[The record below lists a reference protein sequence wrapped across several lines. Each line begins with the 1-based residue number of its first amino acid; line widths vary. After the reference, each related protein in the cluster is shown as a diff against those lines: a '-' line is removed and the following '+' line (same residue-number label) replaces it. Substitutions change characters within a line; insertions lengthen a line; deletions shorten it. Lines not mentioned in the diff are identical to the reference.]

1 MEEAEELKEEGK
13 MKKLLIIFALI
24 LAPGLFTAPAVLAA
38 NYAADYL
45 EGGNPG
51 GWTASSKTFDDAAG
65 IHVSVGDTFDVD
77 IWMREC
83 PGSATNG
90 GFWINYEA
98 SLVQITAVDA
108 YDGADLPGPWTSG
121 NTGKIPNP
129 TGNSPADSYAI
140 TLANLAG
147 AVPDGLNDLII
158 ARVTFE
164 CIAAGES
171 AVQVETVHSYD
182 TWAPGPPWYYA
193 LIEPGNFTISSNSMP
208 VTTTSVSISTT
219 SAPGT
224 TSSSSTPTTI
234 IPITTTTSFTTTI
247 PTRLLPC
254 LVEKIYGENSE
265 QVELLRNLR
274 DNTLRKIPVGREII
288 KLYYQWSP
296 AIVRAI
302 EGDDEFKEQMRHIID
317 RILLLR

>member
-1 MEEAEELKEEGK
+1 

-24 LAPGLFTAPAVLAA
+24 LAPGLFSAPAFAA
-38 NYAADYL
+38 HYAADYL
-45 EGGNPG
+45 ESTNPG

-65 IHVSVGDTFDVD
+65 ISVSVGDTFDVD

-90 GFWINYEA
+90 GFWINYDE
-98 SLVQITAVDA
+98 SLVQINAASA
-108 YDGADLPGPWTSG
+108 YDQVDITPGPWVATGTSKLPDVEG
-121 NTGKIPNP
+121 PG
-129 TGNSPADSYAI
+129 SYALMV
-140 TLANLAG
+140 TNLAG
-147 AVPDGLNDLII
+147 AVPDGDGDLII

-182 TWAPGPPWYYA
+182 TWAPGPPWYDA
-193 LIEPGNFTISSNSMP
+193 AIEPGNFTISSNSMP

-219 SAPGT
+219 SAPST

-234 IPITTTTSFTTTI
+234 TLITTTTTSSTTFTTTI
-247 PTRLLPC
+247 PKHFRPC
-254 LVEKIYGENSE
+254 LAEEIYGENSE

-274 DNTLRKIPVGREII
+274 DNTLRKIPEGREII

-296 AIVRAI
+296 AIVRAV